1 MGCVLIVMLA
11 VALTFAVPYV
21 VTVLQEEQQQG
32 VEPPP
37 VRTQ

>member
-1 MGCVLIVMLA
+1 MGCVLIVILA

-21 VTVLQEEQQQG
+21 VSVLQEEQQG